1 MKLSPAQTRT
11 LAKMKSGEWYTP
23 LRLRES
29 TATLR
34 ALERKGM
41 VKAQFGRGRTTN
53 ALAILEAQFPRAC
66 AHYMKVEAAK

>member
-1 MKLSPAQTRT
+1 MKLSPAQERT
-11 LAKMKSGEWYTP
+11 LAKMDSGKWYTP
-23 LRLRES
+23 LKLCES

-41 VKAQFGRGRTTN
+41 VKAQFGPGATTD

-66 AHYMKVEAAK
+66 AHYMKVEDAK